1 MTSVTDT
8 FLSLLNTVLTFL
20 PRIVNA
26 AILLIVGYIIA
37 RIVRELLIRGLR
49 VLHFDDV
56 ADRTGITRFLRLAGT
71 SLGAARILAEVAFWW
86 VLVLFI
92 EMALNALELVQITNY
107 LNAVLA
113 YLPNVFAAILI
124 VVIGALLAAIVAD
137 IVRGA
142 AGEAGMS
149 TAPMLASLARWAIL
163 IFAVLAALTQ
173 LHVAQGMILILFGA
187 AMAMLALAGGLAL
200 GLGGVETAR
209 GLMSGWAAGKALQ
222 PGQRVRIGQHAGTI
236 IRRDL
241 SAVVMDTDAGLLFIP
256 NVELAHQRITVLDNA
271 QFGADLGIS
280 QPDGALYDPHQS
292 PGVVRS
298 DTP

>member
-8 FLSLLNTVLTFL
+8 FLSLLNTVLIFL

-26 AILLIVGYIIA
+26 AILLIVGYVIA
-37 RIVRELLIRGLR
+37 RIVREILLKGLR
-49 VLHFDDV
+49 VVHIDDI

-86 VLVLFI
+86 IFLLFI

-107 LNAVLA
+107 LNTVLA
-113 YLPNVFAAILI
+113 YLPNVLAAILI
-124 VVIGALLAAIVAD
+124 IVIGALLATIVAD
-137 IVRGA
+137 IVRRA
-142 AGEAGMS
+142 ASEAGLS
-149 TAPMLASLARWAIL
+149 AAPLFANLARWAIL

-173 LHVAQGMILILFGA
+173 LHVAQNMIFILFGA
-187 AMAMLALAGGLAL
+187 TMAMLALAGGLAL
-200 GLGGVETAR
+200 GLGGVETAHS
-209 GLMSGWAAGKALQ
+209 LISGWAAGKALQ

-256 NVELAHQRITVLDNA
+256 NGELAHQRFTVLDGDR
-271 QFGADLGIS
+271 FGADLRIPR
-280 QPDGALYDPHQS
+280 PDGAIYDPRQS
-292 PGVVRS
+292 TGVVGS
-298 DTP
+298 DVP